1 MQNSFQIL
9 SIAMSIL
16 HRSWN
21 RDIVNKMHI
30 KYVLHDTKIAHEMAA
45 GYINTSLIYT
55 FSYEFSN
62 DSDAQKDLDKSF
74 FHKKAGLL
82 DAFLFQVRFRWWII
96 DFLET

>member
-30 KYVLHDTKIAHEMAA
+30 KYVLHDTKIDHEMAA
-45 GYINTSLIYT
+45 GYINTLLIYT

-62 DSDAQKDLDKSF
+62 DSDAQSDFGKYF
-74 FHKKAGLL
+74 VTKKLL
-82 DAFLFQVRFRWWII
+82 LYYILNLSV
-96 DFLET
+96 L